1 MKTSVQKRL
10 AAQILKTSPKKVRL
24 DPERADEIKEA
35 ITKAD
40 VKGLI
45 AGGAIQRKPDRSTSR
60 GRARKLH
67 EQKRKGRRKGH
78 GSRKGKA
85 TARQAKKEAW
95 MARIRLQRKV
105 LKSLK
110 EANKI
115 TNETFKDL
123 YRKAKGGFFRS
134 KRHLKLHL
142 EEKRE

>member
-10 AAQILKTSPKKVRL
+10 AAKILKTSPKKVFL

-35 ITKAD
+35 ITRAD

-45 AGGAIQRKPDRSTSR
+45 AGGAIQRKPDKNTSR
-60 GRARKLH
+60 GRARKLQ
-67 EQKRKGRRKGH
+67 EQKKKGRRKGH

-85 TARQAKKEAW
+85 TARQAKKESW
-95 MARIRLQRKV
+95 MARIRLQRRI

-110 EANKI
+110 KTNKIANK
-115 TNETFKDL
+115 TFVDL

-134 KRHLKLHL
+134 KRHLKLYL
-142 EEKRE
+142 EERKE